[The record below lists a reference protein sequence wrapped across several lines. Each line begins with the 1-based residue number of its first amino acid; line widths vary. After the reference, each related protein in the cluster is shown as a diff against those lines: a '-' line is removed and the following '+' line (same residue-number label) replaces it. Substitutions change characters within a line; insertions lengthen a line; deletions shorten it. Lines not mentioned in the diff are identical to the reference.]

1 MKLLAIACLFA
12 VLVAPV
18 VSVSAADDVTV
29 SPGEKTWGYK
39 NNDPNVYGP
48 AEWGKQFPTC
58 AGKRQSPIDI
68 VLSGRDSGSDDE
80 KKTPFPLKF
89 TGECADYKLKELPD
103 AHKGEVQ
110 N

>member
-1 MKLLAIACLFA
+1 MKFLAIASLFA

-29 SPGEKTWGYK
+29 RSGEKTWGYK
-39 NNDPNVYGP
+39 NNDPDVYGP
-48 AEWGKQFPTC
+48 AEWGAQYPTC

-68 VLSGRDSGSDDE
+68 AVRSGCRDGGSDDE

-89 TGECADYKLKELPD
+89 TG
-103 AHKGEVQ
+103 
-110 N
+110 